1 MRKSR
6 TGKLNTKIK
15 FWEYKP
21 SKGPEPGEQEKK
33 VLFRTRAEV
42 YDPSMKDLEIL
53 NGKGTKKA
61 VTMVI
66 RDPRSKYMPL
76 NKHYVEILD
85 YRLAGQWNIVD
96 VRNDFTDNR
105 FITILLAVFDDE

>member
-6 TGKLNTKIK
+6 TGKLNTKIN
-15 FWEYKP
+15 FWEYIPK
-21 SKGPEPGEQEKK
+21 KGPDPGEAEKK
-33 VLFRTRAEV
+33 ILYKARAEL

-61 VTMVI
+61 VTMVV
-66 RDPRSKYMPL
+66 RDPRGQYLPT
-76 NKHYVEILD
+76 NKHFVEIAD
-85 YRLAGQWNIVD
+85 YRMGEKWNIVD

-105 FITILLAVFDDE
+105 FITILLAVYADE